1 MADVDD
7 ADAAVAQ
14 PPDDVQQSAHVGVGE
29 GGRRLVHDHHARVL
43 RQRLGDFHALP
54 IGDRQRRDF
63 GVDVD
68 MRAVEIVEQ
77 RARLRAHHAPVH
89 AAERRARRVADE
101 DVFGDGQLR
110 KEQQLLIDDRDALGA
125 RVAGRGEMNDLVAD
139 ANLARV
145 RAMNA
150 GHDLDQRR
158 LAGAVLAEQRVD
170 LAGAHVERH
179 VAQHRDADEGL
190 RNATERNQ
198 WTHLSALPARRSEK
212 ILLLSAPSVIKDV
225 HK

>member
-14 PPDDVQQSAHVGVGE
+14 PPDDVQKSAHVSFGE
-29 GGRRLVHDHHARVL
+29 GSRRLVHDHHARVL
-43 RQRLGDFHALP
+43 RQSLGDFHALP

-68 MRAVEIVEQ
+68 MRAVEVVEQ
-77 RARLRAHHAPVH
+77 RARIRAHHFPVH
-89 AAERRARRVADE
+89 AAQRPARRVADE
-101 DVFGDGQLR
+101 DVFGDGQLW

-125 RVAGRGEMNDLVAD
+125 RVAGRGEMDDLAAD
-139 ANLARV
+139 PNLARV
-145 RAMNA
+145 RTMNP

-158 LAGAVLAEQRVD
+158 LARAVLAEQRVNF
-170 LAGAHVERH
+170 AGAHIERH
-179 VAQHRDADEGL
+179 VAQHGNADEGL

-198 WTHLSALPARRSEK
+198 WTHLSALPARSSAK
-212 ILLLSAPSVIKDV
+212 ILLLSGRA
-225 HK
+225 